1 VILTAWLTVSELSD
15 AASGLEAIHGPHMNG
30 LELLLLITPSSS
42 PPRFPHIWVACS
54 ARSSFGFNAH
64 DAFAV
69 VMREDSKNAVG
80 SITLA
85 CIWRT
90 AAVNEVAF
98 PRFPASSSSSS

>member
-1 VILTAWLTVSELSD
+1 MGSLTL
-15 AASGLEAIHGPHMNG
+15 AAGP
-30 LELLLLITPSSS
+30 
-42 PPRFPHIWVACS
+42 FPFK

-80 SITLA
+80 SIILA

-90 AAVNEVAF
+90 AAVNEVVAF